1 MAGCPAPHSAVHGR
15 NSSSGR
21 PRPRADL
28 SRVHSWAKVGFTRM
42 KWAPLPSSVVES
54 KLGPQLMFTPR
65 KTFLRRSCIWFDSF
79 KMEEGGVQG
88 RYVKL
93 TKEQPPVRT
102 DIRPAELNEPIPA
115 PQLRVRKCDA
125 CGQRLPESFEFPKDE
140 PWSTGILG
148 CAEDPESCW
157 IGLLCP
163 CVLCGRNCER
173 INNGLYWTVPCMAHA
188 FCVEGGIALAAAMA
202 AFHGIDPYIS
212 AFLCEGLLFSWGIC
226 VICTGQSR
234 LNLQWKYHLENSPCN
249 PWMVHCCMHWCAM
262 CQEHREMKGR
272 LSEDVAMPMT
282 VVTPPP
288 VQEMNSATNDNNG
301 TSPPSAKSTGHTS
314 LEMQAL

>member
-1 MAGCPAPHSAVHGR
+1 M
-15 NSSSGR
+15 
-21 PRPRADL
+21 
-28 SRVHSWAKVGFTRM
+28 
-42 KWAPLPSSVVES
+42 
-54 KLGPQLMFTPR
+54 
-65 KTFLRRSCIWFDSF
+65 TFLRWSCIWFDSF

-115 PQLRVRKCDA
+115 PQLPVRRCHRCK
-125 CGQRLPESFEFPKDE
+125 QHLPESFDFPKDE

-157 IGLLCP
+157 IGLMSP
-163 CVLCGRNCER
+163 CVLYGHNVERRRAGRNDER
-173 INNGLYWTVPCMAHA
+173 LRAGVHCSGPCMWHA
-188 FCVEGGIALAAAMA
+188 FCVEGGIGLAAAVA
-202 AFHGIDPYIS
+202 LFYGYNPYIS
-212 AFLCEGLLFSWGIC
+212 ALLCEGLLFSWGIC
-226 VICTGQSR
+226 ALCTGTFR
-234 LNLQWKYHLENSPCN
+234 LLVQRKYHLENSPCN

-282 VVTPPP
+282 VITPPP